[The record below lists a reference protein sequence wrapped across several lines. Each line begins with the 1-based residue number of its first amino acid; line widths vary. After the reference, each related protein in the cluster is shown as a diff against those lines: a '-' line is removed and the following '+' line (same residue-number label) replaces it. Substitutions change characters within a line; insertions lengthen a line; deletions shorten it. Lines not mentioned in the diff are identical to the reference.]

1 MRFIRQ
7 RCSKQEVDHDGR
19 RRATSALGRGL
30 GALLPTTG
38 ESVQQIDIDLIAPN
52 PDQPRKHFESAA
64 LDELAESISQHG
76 ILQPLIVTRRAEAG
90 AVSYSL
96 IAGERRLQAARRAG
110 LSRVPAIVRE
120 AQANQRLELALVEN
134 IQRADLDPL
143 EEAEAFRR
151 LIDDFGLTQEEAG
164 HKSARGRVAVAN
176 ALRLLGLPA
185 EIRASTRA
193 DQRGTR
199 PALLGAEGPSEQL
212 RLLEQVL
219 GRGLNVRQ
227 TEELVRSS
235 RDQSPEPPKIPARR
249 RPDEE
254 RAALEEHLREALST
268 QVELQPGRRGGRI
281 VIRYYDDEDLQEIL
295 AVLLR
300 GRGGD
305 SG

>member
-1 MRFIRQ
+1 MTAGG
-7 RCSKQEVDHDGR
+7 ER
-19 RRATSALGRGL
+19 RSALGRGL

-38 ESVQQIDIDLIAPN
+38 ESIQQIDIDLIAPN

-64 LDELAESISQHG
+64 LDDLAESISRHG
-76 ILQPLIVTRRAEAG
+76 ILQPLIVTRQAVAG

-110 LSRVPAIVRE
+110 LARVPAIVRE

-151 LIDDFGLTQEEAG
+151 LTDEFGLTQEEAG
-164 HKSARGRVAVAN
+164 RRVGRGRVAVAN

-185 EIRASTRA
+185 EIRESLA
-193 DQRGTR
+193 RGEISAGHAR
-199 PALLGAEGPSEQL
+199 ALLGAEGPEEQV
-212 RLLEQVL
+212 RLLEQVR

-235 RDQSPEPPKIPARR
+235 RDRAPESPKAAARNQ
-249 RPDEE
+249 PDGE

-295 AVLLR
+295 EVLLR
-300 GRGGD
+300 GRGR
-305 SG
+305 SSE